1 MSLARNSFSST
12 VAISFPSTRLFKSIA
27 TVTTINNAIGIATS
41 RVGIESTIINDKFI
55 PLVKKTKK
63 PQQQNSLF
71 AWSLE

>member
-1 MSLARNSFSST
+1 
-12 VAISFPSTRLFKSIA
+12 LFKSIA